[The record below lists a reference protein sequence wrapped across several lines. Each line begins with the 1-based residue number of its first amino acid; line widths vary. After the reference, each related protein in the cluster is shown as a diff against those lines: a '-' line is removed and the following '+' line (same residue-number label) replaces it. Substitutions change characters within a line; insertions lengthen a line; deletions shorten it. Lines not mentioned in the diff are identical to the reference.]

1 MRKIFLD
8 TNIILDFLG
17 KRKPFYLPAAQV
29 MTLADKKQISLYTS
43 ATSITNTYYLLT
55 RYEGRDIALRKLR
68 MFKLLCVISEMNN
81 EVIEKALHSEFRDF
95 EDAVQYY
102 SALASSCDV
111 IITRNEKDFLKSEL
125 PVFNAET
132 FLKAFYE

>member
-95 EDAVQYY
+95 EDAV
-102 SALASSCDV
+102 
-111 IITRNEKDFLKSEL
+111 
-125 PVFNAET
+125 
-132 FLKAFYE
+132 